1 MKILRTI
8 RKVLAVAVALWA
20 LALTV
25 YFLFFAKISFESTT
39 TTGTPGQPPVTTTTT
54 SGQNPWLSQAQ
65 PISIAFMIAF
75 SLLLAGTGFAV
86 WRDALGIALTLSLLA
101 LVFTFITG
109 FSIGGLYFPGAVVAF
124 LGTLLLAVE
133 KLTRRPDQPIA

>member
-1 MKILRTI
+1 
-8 RKVLAVAVALWA
+8 
-20 LALTV
+20 
-25 YFLFFAKISFESTT
+25 
-39 TTGTPGQPPVTTTTT
+39 
-54 SGQNPWLSQAQ
+54 
-65 PISIAFMIAF
+65 MIAF
-75 SLLLAGTGFAV
+75 SLLLAGTSFAV

-133 KLTRRPDQPIA
+133 KLTRRPDRPIA